1 VIGVATRLRK
11 RKRESFN
18 DMLGLGAEKL
28 ALTGVC
34 SGLIDFVKY
43 ASEFSYRN
51 EKQRE
56 NEGSLG

>member
-1 VIGVATRLRK
+1 
-11 RKRESFN
+11 
-18 DMLGLGAEKL
+18 MLGLGAEKL
-28 ALTGVC
+28 ARTGVC
-34 SGLIDFVKY
+34 SGSIDFVKY